1 MAAEAAEVLVAP
13 GPVHVEAELGTWI
26 PANWRTSA
34 SAGVLGVAL
43 AGPAGGAVADQLNIS
58 PSCAVFVKGLFY
70 FLANLQLEQ
79 LDV

>member
-34 SAGVLGVAL
+34 SAGVLGLAL
-43 AGPAGGAVADQLNIS
+43 AGPAGGAAAEHLA
-58 PSCAVFVKGLFY
+58 CAVFVKGLFY